1 LGTDNL
7 SQDETGGKDRQFQA
21 PVRTDKRLA
30 RSLED
35 VSYLFLSGGNAG
47 AKPPDEFHGDSKGQE
62 LPHPGVRP
70 IFLLEDQYQ
79 TLHKDSLISL
89 LNSNTR
95 MLEGGLR
102 AIDMNIPMD
111 SGSPVD
117 LVAVDKFNK
126 LCLIDIDVSGSDEL
140 LLRGICH
147 FDWFVRNVPIVRRM
161 YSSFAIDFSAHPRMF
176 FVAPKFSAMFR
187 CTAQRIACTQINCY
201 LWHIACGSEGD
212 GILLTPIL
220 PS

>member
-1 LGTDNL
+1 MGADNL
-7 SQDETGGKDRQFQA
+7 NQNETGGKERQFQA
-21 PVRTDKRLA
+21 PVRTDKHLA

-35 VSYLFLSGGNAG
+35 VSYLFLSGKNAG
-47 AKPPDEFHGDSKGQE
+47 ATPPDEFSGDSKGKV

-79 TLHKDSLISL
+79 TLPKDSLISL
-89 LNSNTR
+89 LNSNAC
-95 MLEGGLR
+95 MLEGGLK
-102 AIDMNIPMD
+102 AIDTNIPMD
-111 SGSPVD
+111 SVSPVD

-126 LCLIDIDVSGSDEL
+126 LCLIDIDVSGSDTL
-140 LLRGICH
+140 LLRGMCH

-161 YSSFAIDFSAHPRMF
+161 YNSLVIDFSAHPRIF
-176 FVAPKFSAMFR
+176 FVAPKFSATFR
-187 CTAQRIACTQINCY
+187 CTAQRITCTQIHCHV
-201 LWHIACGSEGD
+201 WHIAGGSEED